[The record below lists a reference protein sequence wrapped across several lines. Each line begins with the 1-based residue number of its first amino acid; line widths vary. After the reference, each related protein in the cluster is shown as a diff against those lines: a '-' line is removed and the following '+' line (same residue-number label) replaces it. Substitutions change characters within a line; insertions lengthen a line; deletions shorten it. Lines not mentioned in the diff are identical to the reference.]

1 MHKGSVLMRRVRCQD
16 TTDHLQTCIAQSLQ
30 TTTSH
35 PRVGIRER
43 HDNPLDP
50 SGQNCLGARRRPA
63 VMTTGLESDNDRA
76 SARHRTGLRKS
87 SWLSMRLP
95 GPCMKPLSHQAAGCI
110 QHNSPHQ
117 RVRAGTP
124 APRAASC
131 SARRIQGIQRCSG
144 MAKSGISST
153 AQIAHHATQ
162 PPHKE
167 ERASH

>member
-76 SARHRTGLRKS
+76 SARHRTGLRQS

-95 GPCMKPLSHQAAGCI
+95 GPGMKPLSHQAAGCI

-117 RVRAGTP
+117 RVRAG
-124 APRAASC
+124 APCA
-131 SARRIQGIQRCSG
+131 QGGQLQR
-144 MAKSGISST
+144 
-153 AQIAHHATQ
+153 
-162 PPHKE
+162 PPHPGNPALF
-167 ERASH
+167 RLGQIRHQLNGSDCTSRHSATT